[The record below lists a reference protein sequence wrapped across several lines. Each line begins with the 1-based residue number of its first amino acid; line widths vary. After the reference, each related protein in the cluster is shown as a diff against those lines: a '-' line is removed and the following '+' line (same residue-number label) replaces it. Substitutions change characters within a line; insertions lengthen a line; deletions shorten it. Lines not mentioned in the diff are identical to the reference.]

1 LRFRT
6 VYDIL
11 FYYITTKMEEYQLSD
26 IAIQGEFCGAGIQKN
41 RLKLVRP
48 GWYVFTVIDLRTR
61 RRYSLH
67 QMQKLCENLQLKMV
81 PVEEKKEV
89 FEYDSVDELLTRVK
103 GKYASGTNKEGIVI
117 RPVEPVYSK
126 TIERPLSMKI
136 LNNDYLLKE

>member
-1 LRFRT
+1 MRFRT

-26 IAIQGEFCGAGIQKN
+26 IAIQGEFCGAGIQKD

-48 GWYVFTVIDLRTR
+48 EWYVFTVIDLRTR

>member
-1 LRFRT
+1 M
-6 VYDIL
+6 YDIL

-26 IAIQGEFCGAGIQKN
+26 ISSPDAEVM
-41 RLKLVRP
+41 R
-48 GWYVFTVIDLRTR
+48 
-61 RRYSLH
+61 
-67 QMQKLCENLQLKMV
+67 NLQLKMV

-89 FEYDSVDELLTRVK
+89 FEYDSVDELLTRAK

>member
-1 LRFRT
+1 MRFRT

-48 GWYVFTVIDLRTR
+48 EWYVFTVIDLRTR

-81 PVEEKKEV
+81 PVEEKKGV

>member
-1 LRFRT
+1 M
-6 VYDIL
+6 YDIL

-48 GWYVFTVIDLRTR
+48 EWYVFTVIDLRTR
-61 RRYSLH
+61 RRYSLP

>member
-1 LRFRT
+1 M
-6 VYDIL
+6 YDIL

-48 GWYVFTVIDLRTR
+48 EWYVFTVIGLRTR

-81 PVEEKKEV
+81 PVEEKKGV

>member
-1 LRFRT
+1 MRFRT

-48 GWYVFTVIDLRTR
+48 EWYVFTVIDLRTR